1 MYTLDEALP
10 DSFQTYID
18 CLFAT
23 VSTLVV
29 VTSITP
35 VFAVALIPIIYFYRQ
50 QQIYFSRCYR
60 ELKRIDSVT
69 RSPIHALFGET
80 LDGPA
85 TIRAFGAQQAL
96 FDRMTRMVDV
106 QQHAFFLLQSG
117 FCWLAVRLEM
127 IGSMIITFS
136 CLAVVFEKRH
146 FLEGDPV
153 FAGLAGLSISYALS
167 VTQSLNWAVRT
178 GSDFEANMVSVER
191 IRQCKFFYGKTLCL
205 HFLSPS
211 TFPFI
216 LAVADCNL
224 TSEAPRRM
232 AVDKLLSRAWPSEG
246 AVEFKD
252 ARLRYRPGLPLVLN
266 GLNIRIPP
274 RSKVGIVGRTGAGE
288 SFSDWIRL
296 SRRCHELPFSLS
308 GVFL

>member
-85 TIRAFGAQQAL
+85 TIRAFGSQQAL

-191 IRQCKFFYGKTLCL
+191 IRQCKFFYGETLCL
-205 HFLSPS
+205 HFRAPQRFLSS
-211 TFPFI
+211 
-216 LAVADCNL
+216 
-224 TSEAPRRM
+224 
-232 AVDKLLSRAWPSEG
+232 
-246 AVEFKD
+246 
-252 ARLRYRPGLPLVLN
+252 LPLQTA
-266 GLNIRIPP
+266 I
-274 RSKVGIVGRTGAGE
+274 
-288 SFSDWIRL
+288 
-296 SRRCHELPFSLS
+296 
-308 GVFL
+308 